1 MYFIQLA
8 DMHIGSPNASSKP
21 EKEIVADSIQHIK
34 NFLSDGEELCI
45 VLNGDVIDSSGGT
58 FSEEE
63 VLRRYNEAAA
73 LFSMYRDEL
82 KNNHH
87 VSYVFSIG
95 NHDITHKKE
104 YLDFVKT
111 FDPSLNEN
119 AVSSQYKKEFSEEN
133 LTMVMVNS
141 CFGDQYQ
148 EGRIDYSKLEECLK
162 SIPPQN
168 NKILVMHH
176 TIMSMD
182 DGDKS
187 SLKNAAK
194 LLELIDDYK
203 ISAVFHGHI
212 HGREILSIGNIRC
225 KLVGVGALFS
235 RNNPDVNSQF
245 NIIRYHKDVFESINN
260 LRYIADSSG
269 KGDRWDRKNI
279 NKKNDEY
286 HFRGTNWEEV
296 YVPLMNTLE
305 SVGILYNVTLNVHT
319 TYSEYCHD
327 LQSAFATDKL
337 VLGKKQFD
345 YQKLAEMWENTE
357 VPDELYFNHGSKFTV
372 DDRHGIEYIAEQL
385 KQKNTSSR
393 AVLSTSNE
401 KYIVKSYN
409 DEQQYML
416 PSLLSIQFSKD
427 TDLKTIHV
435 HMHLRALEAGRFLKI
450 NMWEIYYLLHKL
462 VTLGISFSDVDI
474 TISAFRVRVK
484 KNFSCFI
491 KSDIDRDEIKVSL
504 YVAHKRISKIIE
516 MLEEKKVA
524 METIIHSAGINT
536 LYKSVKENMALSPE
550 SYTEEILVKLEKVK
564 EQYKELDRLHS
575 VKSVNSEA
583 EEKCEREII
592 KNIDGVI
599 ACLEQLDK

>member
-1 MYFIQLA
+1 
-8 DMHIGSPNASSKP
+8 MHIGSPNASSKP
-21 EKEIVADSIQHIK
+21 EKEIVADSIQHINK
-34 NFLSDGEELCI
+34 FLSDGEELCI
-45 VLNGDVIDSSGGT
+45 VLNGDVIDSSGAP

-63 VLRRYNEAAA
+63 VLRRYNEAVA

-82 KNNHH
+82 ENNHH

-104 YLDFVKT
+104 YLDFVKA
-111 FDPSLNEN
+111 FDPNLDEN
-119 AVSSQYKKEFSEEN
+119 AVSSQYKKEFPDEN

-245 NIIRYHKDVFESINN
+245 NIIRYHKNVFDSINN
-260 LRYIADSSG
+260 LRYIADGSG
-269 KGDRWDRKNI
+269 KCDRWDQKNI

-286 HFRGTNWEEV
+286 HFKGTNWAEI

-305 SVGILYNVTLNVHT
+305 SVGIIYNVTLNVHT
-319 TYSEYCHD
+319 TYTEYCHD
-327 LQSAFATDKL
+327 LQSAFANDKL

-345 YQKLAEMWENTE
+345 YQILAEMWENTE

-409 DEQQYML
+409 DEQKYML

-450 NMWEIYYLLHKL
+450 NMWEIYYLLRKL
-462 VTLGISFSDVDI
+462 VALGISFSDVDI

-491 KSDIDRDEIKVSL
+491 KSDIDRDDIKVSL
-504 YVAHKRISKIIE
+504 YVAHKKISKIIE

-524 METIIHSAGINT
+524 METIIHSAGINA
-536 LYKSVKENMALSPE
+536 LYKSIKENMALSPE
-550 SYTEEILVKLEKVK
+550 SYTEEILIKLENVK